1 MFFVALERERERKHR
16 SVVHSKQ
23 REKKERRTKRTVTL
37 PDFPERES
45 NRFLLLFSSMIF
57 GRRSSTPNSSS
68 GFVRFF
74 VFAILLLSATER
86 KGKRNGH
93 IFTSKRGDFSPRCD
107 VIKKN
112 AHLFTHTQHTLS
124 RKKNGNPRSS
134 RILRFCRCVHVVDFE
149 REESSFFVFFFFFER
164 QRSHQ
169 MVCDTS
175 FSPGAYLLEDDD
187 EEEQQ
192 RRSRGTERGC
202 RA

>member
-112 AHLFTHTQHTLS
+112 AHLFTHTHTAHTLA
-124 RKKNGNPRSS
+124 KEEWHTQ
-134 RILRFCRCVHVVDFE
+134 FTDF
-149 REESSFFVFFFFFER
+149 
-164 QRSHQ
+164 
-169 MVCDTS
+169 
-175 FSPGAYLLEDDD
+175 ALLSL
-187 EEEQQ
+187 
-192 RRSRGTERGC
+192 RSRRRLREGGKFVLC
-202 RA
+202 LLLLL